1 MVDGR
6 WLRTILVG
14 TAIVLVGAIYFLPK
28 LNPSKDSDLSESTK
42 GKVVSKEFSEEDY
55 IKRSRSKLSW
65 DQGAAVDS
73 LEKLIGSSTAD
84 TSAYDS
90 LAAIWDGAGV
100 PGMSARCYR
109 LKALKVGGEKSWIN
123 SAYRFFDAFKTAADS
138 SESAWFV
145 SKAIESYDKVLEINP
160 SNLNAKTDLGI
171 LYAEATDQPM
181 KGITLLRE
189 VVTENPL
196 HENAQMNL
204 GFLSMKSGQYDK
216 AIERFNKVL
225 QINRSRID
233 AHLYMGESYL
243 QKGNPDSAIINL
255 EIFKNLTNDQ
265 ELIKQI
271 DQYIA
276 EIKKG
281 KK

>member
-6 WLRTILVG
+6 RLRTILVG
-14 TAIVLVGAIYFLPK
+14 AAIVLVGAIYFLPK
-28 LNPSKDSDLSESTK
+28 LDAPKESAAPVADGQK
-42 GKVVSKEFSEEDY
+42 GGKNFSEQDY
-55 IKRSRSKLSW
+55 IKSSRAKLSW
-65 DQGAAVDS
+65 EKGSAVDS
-73 LEKLIGSSTAD
+73 LEKLLATDNPD
-84 TSAYDS
+84 TTVYNT
-90 LAAIWDGAGV
+90 LASIWDEAGL
-100 PGMSARCYR
+100 PGMAARCYNQR
-109 LKALKVGGEKSWIN
+109 ALKFGGENSWIN
-123 SAYRFFDAFKTAADS
+123 SAYRYFDAFKAAKDS
-138 SESAWFV
+138 AESSWFV
-145 SKAIESYDKVLEINP
+145 SKAIEAYGKVLEINP

-233 AHLYMGESYL
+233 AHVYLGEAYL
-243 QKGNPDSAIINL
+243 QKGNPDSAIVNF
-255 EIFKNLTNDQ
+255 EIFKNLSNDQ

>member
-6 WLRTILVG
+6 RLRTILVG
-14 TAIVLVGAIYFLPK
+14 AAIVLVGAIYFLPK
-28 LNPSKDSDLSESTK
+28 LDAPKESAAPVADGQK
-42 GKVVSKEFSEEDY
+42 GGKNFSEQDY
-55 IKRSRSKLSW
+55 LKSSRAKLSW
-65 DQGAAVDS
+65 EKGALVDS
-73 LEKLIGSSTAD
+73 LEKLLTSSQVD
-84 TSAYDS
+84 SSVYDS
-90 LAAIWDGAGV
+90 LASIWDGSGL
-100 PGMSARCYR
+100 PGMAARSFSQ
-109 LKALKVGGEKSWIN
+109 KAVKFGGENSWIN
-123 SAYRFFDAFKTAADS
+123 SAYRYFDAFKAANDS
-138 SESAWFV
+138 AESAWFV
-145 SKAIESYDKVLEINP
+145 SKAIEAYGKVLEINP

-233 AHLYMGESYL
+233 AHVYLGEAYL
-243 QKGNPDSAIINL
+243 QKGNPDSAIVNF
-255 EIFKNLTNDQ
+255 EIFKNLSNDQ

>member
-6 WLRTILVG
+6 RLRTVLVG
-14 TAIVLVGAIYFLPK
+14 AAIVLVGAIYFLPK
-28 LNPSKDSDLSESTK
+28 LDSPKDSEQPASPQ
-42 GKVVSKEFSEEDY
+42 GQNASKEFSEQDY
-55 IKRSRSKLSW
+55 VKSSRAKLSW
-65 DQGAAVDS
+65 ENGAVVDS
-73 LEKLIGSSTAD
+73 LEKLLGSSTVD
-84 TSAYDS
+84 TTVFDS

-100 PGMSARCYR
+100 PGMAARCFQQ
-109 LKALKVGGEKSWIN
+109 KAQKVGGEKNWVN
-123 SAYRFFDAFKTAADS
+123 AAFRFFDAFKAASDS
-138 SESAWFV
+138 TESSWFV
-145 SKAIESYDKVLEINP
+145 SKAIESYDQVLKINP

-181 KGITLLRE
+181 RGITLLRE

-216 AIERFNKVL
+216 AIERFNMVL

-233 AHLYMGESYL
+233 AHVYLGEAYL
-243 QKGNPDSAIINL
+243 QKGNPDSAIVNF
-255 EIFKNLTNDQ
+255 EIFKNLSNDQ
-265 ELIKQI
+265 DLINQI